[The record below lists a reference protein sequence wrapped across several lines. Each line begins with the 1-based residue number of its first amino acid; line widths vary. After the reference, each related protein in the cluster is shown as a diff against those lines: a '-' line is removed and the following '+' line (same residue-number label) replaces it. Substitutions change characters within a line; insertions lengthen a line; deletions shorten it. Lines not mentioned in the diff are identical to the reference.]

1 MKKPQNFG
9 RFVLVL
15 GLFMI
20 AACNAELAPDDKSTQ
35 PAGRETFFT
44 IAVGEAKI
52 EAQLAVKEPEMR
64 RGLMYRKSLG
74 ENRGMLF
81 VYENAQQLSFWMRN
95 TFISLDI
102 GFFDSEG
109 ILRET
114 RRMYPHDET
123 SIRSKDATIQYAL
136 EANTGWFK
144 ENGLKPGVK
153 INLVAVRA
161 ALKARGFDPGRFQM
175 PPLPLRPGP

>member
-1 MKKPQNFG
+1 MRAAVTAG
-9 RFVLVL
+9 LLVL
-15 GLFMI
+15 S
-20 AACNAELAPDDKSTQ
+20 ACRAEEVWVESSPEPS
-35 PAGRETFFT
+35 GRETFFI

-74 ENRGMLF
+74 ENKGMLF
-81 VYENAQQLSFWMRN
+81 VYEKAQQLSFWMRN
-95 TFISLDI
+95 TFIPLDI

-109 ILRET
+109 VLRET

-123 SIRSKDATIQYAL
+123 SVRSKDETIQYAL
-136 EANTGWFK
+136 ETNAGWFK
-144 ENGLKPGVK
+144 KNGLKPGVK
-153 INLVAVRA
+153 IDLKAVRA

-175 PPLPLRPGP
+175 PLPPGPRPGP